1 MRRGV
6 ALWLAAT
13 LVAAGCS
20 DDGPRAAEPTETTA
34 PTTTTTVLG
43 PVSAGSV
50 RSAATLTTAST
61 TTTVALG
68 GTTTVEMNAQ
78 AGCPVLRFESLPH
91 GGHLAV
97 TMGASL
103 DYFAADGDLVI
114 FQGETGALVDGYQTL
129 ESADER
135 GEVRMIEVSRPDC
148 QAIELVFV
156 GVSDTDI
163 DETLAVVEID
173 DSELTDVNEWLSFTD
188 GSIFGRGL
196 LERVDADPFVAAV
209 SDVFGAP
216 DSDTGWI
223 AVPTDFPCLENGE
236 YRSVFW
242 GDLRVVFERSSNDE
256 RITAWSVGDQSLPL
270 LAPNDPFRPVE
281 SLGLGSQGLQLGDPV
296 SVLDQFELV
305 FEEDGGY
312 FTVGGVIGRSVRAD
326 RGSITAFAV
335 GRLDCTP

>member
-13 LVAAGCS
+13 LVAAGCV
-20 DDGPRAAEPTETTA
+20 DDGQGAAEPTETTA
-34 PTTTTTVLG
+34 ATTSTTVLG
-43 PVSAGSV
+43 PVSTVSV
-50 RSAATLTTAST
+50 PSGATSTTASLT
-61 TTTVALG
+61 TTTVAFV
-68 GTTTVEMNAQ
+68 GTTTVEVNAQ

-97 TMGASL
+97 TVGAS
-103 DYFAADGDLVI
+103 ADL
-114 FQGETGALVDGYQTL
+114 FRGEVGTVDGYGML

-135 GEVRMIEVSRPDC
+135 GEVRVVVVSRPDC

-163 DETLAVVEID
+163 DEALGVIEID

-196 LERVDADPFVAAV
+196 FERVDADPFVAAV
-209 SDVFGAP
+209 SDVFGAA

-281 SLGLGSQGLQLGDPV
+281 SLGLGSEEGLQVGDPV

-305 FEEDGGY
+305 FEEDDGY
-312 FTVGGVIGRSVRAD
+312 FTVGGVIGRSVHAD